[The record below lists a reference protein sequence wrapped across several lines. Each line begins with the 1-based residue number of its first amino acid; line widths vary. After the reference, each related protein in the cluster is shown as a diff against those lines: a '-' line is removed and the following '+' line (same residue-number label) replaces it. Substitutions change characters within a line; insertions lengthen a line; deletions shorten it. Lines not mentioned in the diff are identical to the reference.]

1 MPHARNIRLNIMKQN
16 GNNMTVKNSIPRDQ
30 YDAQF
35 QSEQRYAVASLPEV
49 KEDHFS
55 SMNHDMFE
63 FLNEHFDLEESEM
76 SLLFR
81 DFIRE
86 HSPSIAEK
94 ISAIWKENRASEWS
108 KKNSNFQTWDEV
120 KNWDRLIKC
129 PNTSC
134 DERVSKTSASND
146 FQLWAKLIQI
156 LNPLFDNDSE
166 EIDKVIT
173 QHHLSSGRRINF
185 EQCRE
190 IFGDKFELNEQLN
203 LTSIEPFNEGELF
216 HTFNKNRDVYQ
227 AMIYLNY
234 CSKKTTCCEKCGE
247 DLWTFTPGLKNT
259 EDDLEYFTQISETA
273 LRALVSCLLGSEHS
287 SSIKS
292 FLGRIQDFILPSQKD
307 NFDYTQYSDDP
318 NSLIRD
324 IRQGKH
330 DEGLDSIIQYEKKK
344 DKKDK
349 NVIKAAQSRKK
360 GEIRFQ
366 PGLVGENNF
375 EMGRHRASISEALSA
390 CFAFGE
396 KNLTLPDGQ
405 SITFKDSEND
415 PGHSLSVLSM
425 VAINKM
431 AAELVKFKP
440 LIFFSDDK
448 EGYPSNKQ
456 LRWAKKLAAQIL
468 LVIIDIDSIIH
479 VNKVTPDHLNIDAK
493 KYEHSMWMI
502 QFKSNFRKQLFEKFA
517 HLNGDDNPTDQQI
530 VVRYFDTDRV
540 DPMYVPPLDRTRDQL
555 EGGYL
560 TKNAQMKNPLIR
572 NNASE
577 SLFNIKRFEPSQ
589 IAIDNLNQL
598 QKTNWKINKSIA
610 HFAVKLL
617 KTQIDTFASKL
628 KITKSDYGYKIDYNG
643 KFPDFSKSQ
652 IDEWKESLYL
662 AEEIV
667 GKGYGIWHAWC
678 FDWRGR
684 MYTCSNLL
692 SPQGDDLSRGMLE
705 FGAGIP
711 LDSTGWKWMRRAI
724 GRFYTKIQI
733 DSSSSFTHSEF
744 KVWEEIQT
752 MLRDKTWNGIDN
764 VFSNKNMHDLLFRVL
779 KEVAK
784 DPISTFPIWGEGDIF
799 RKKAEGFQR
808 LAMTF
813 AYVDAFEEFENG
825 NETPLVSIPIVL
837 DASSNIYQHA
847 SCLTQDVEMAKAVNV
862 LPNVNKTPSDIY
874 QEIADEVSRMWGK
887 ENPLTSLG
895 LDDTEMKEVMKF
907 ALKRN
912 TAKKPVMTI
921 GYGSEKYAIV
931 PTFLTHNQQAGGIHE
946 WGTFRLD
953 DKSELTLK
961 QKSQLKEDYPDKKE
975 RDKIAKARMI
985 AHPNSILGQ
994 LAKSISRSNHYH
1006 IANKIVESFIEAIDK
1021 KLNGHSTLRNSLE
1034 QIRILSK
1041 LSSEETNYVSW
1052 KLNDGSVIRNIVFE
1066 KMLDDPTTP
1075 WKGIEMETEI
1085 RFSIKLHSEKRSD
1098 SKESSGLPPNFVHSI
1113 DACHMR
1119 SFVQKFNAETNCD
1132 MIWSVH
1138 DAFGSHPNYIDT
1150 LSRVA
1155 VETFFET
1162 HKTSE
1167 GISHL
1172 HILLKKALT
1181 LPPPNEEE
1189 MVKKFK
1195 LNRLKLETTGKEFA
1209 SNPCSVEMETLN
1221 ESHFDD
1227 IYLIS

>member
-1 MPHARNIRLNIMKQN
+1 MKRN
-16 GNNMTVKNSIPRDQ
+16 GNNMTVKNSIPKEQ

-63 FLNEHFDLEESEM
+63 FLKEHFDLEESEI

-94 ISAIWKENRASEWS
+94 ISAIWKENRSSEWS
-108 KKNSNFQTWDEV
+108 KKNSNFQTWDEI
-120 KNWDRLIKC
+120 KNWDRLVKC

-146 FQLWAKLIQI
+146 LQLWAKLIQI
-156 LNPLFDNDSE
+156 LNPLLDNDSE
-166 EIDKVIT
+166 EVDKVIT

-190 IFGDKFELNEQLN
+190 IFADKFELKEQLI
-203 LTSIEPFNEGELF
+203 LTSIEPFSEEELF
-216 HTFNKNRDVYQ
+216 QTFDKNRDVYQ

-234 CSKKTTCCEKCGE
+234 CSKQTTCCKKCGE
-247 DLWTFTPGLKNT
+247 DLWTFTPGLKSGA
-259 EDDLEYFTQISETA
+259 EESEYFMQISENA
-273 LRALVSCLLGSEHS
+273 LSALVSSLLGSPNNPPN
-287 SSIKS
+287 KS
-292 FLGRIQDFILPSQKD
+292 FVGRIQDFILPPQKN
-307 NFDYTQYSDDP
+307 NFDNTQYSDAS

-330 DEGLDSIIQYEKKK
+330 DQSLDSIIQYEKKK
-344 DKKDK
+344 DKKDRS
-349 NVIKAAQSRKK
+349 VIKAAQDRKK
-360 GEIRFQ
+360 GVIRFQ
-366 PGLVGENNF
+366 PGLVGGNKF
-375 EMGRHRASISEALSA
+375 EMGRHKESISEALSI

-396 KNLTLPDGQ
+396 KPLKLPDGQ
-405 SITFKDSEND
+405 IIMFKESDNHND
-415 PGHSLSVLSM
+415 ESLNVLSM
-425 VAINKM
+425 MAINKM

-448 EGYPSNKQ
+448 EGYPANKQ

-468 LVIIDIDSIIH
+468 LVIIDLDSIIH
-479 VNKVTPDHLNIDAK
+479 VNKVTPNHLNIDDK

-502 QFKSNFRKQLFEKFA
+502 RFKSNFRKQLFEKFE
-517 HLNGDDNPTDQQI
+517 HLQGDDEAQKT

-540 DPMYVPPLDRTRDQL
+540 DPMYVPPLDRTRNQL

-589 IAIDNLNQL
+589 IAIDNLNRL
-598 QKTNWKINKSIA
+598 QKTNWKINESIA
-610 HFAVKLL
+610 PIAVELL
-617 KTQIDTFASKL
+617 KKQIDKFVSKL
-628 KITKSDYGYKIDYNG
+628 KISESDYGYKIDYTEH
-643 KFPDFSKSQ
+643 FPDFSRSQ
-652 IDEWKESLYL
+652 IMEWIETLWL
-662 AEEIV
+662 AEDIV
-667 GKGYGIWHAWC
+667 EQGSGIWHAWC

-692 SPQGDDLSRGMLE
+692 SPQGDDLARGILK
-705 FGAGIP
+705 FGEEIP
-711 LDSTGWKWMRRAI
+711 LDTTGWKWMRRAI
-724 GRFYTKIQI
+724 GRFYTKVQI
-733 DSSSSFTHSEF
+733 ARSPLFTNSEF
-744 KVWEEIQT
+744 ELWEEIQT
-752 MLRDKTWNGIDN
+752 MFKNKTWSGIDN
-764 VFSNKNMHDLLFRVL
+764 VFSNKNMHDLLFKVL
-779 KEVAK
+779 KEVAN
-784 DPISTFPIWGEGDIF
+784 DPISTFPIWGEGDVF

-808 LAMTF
+808 LAMTHAF
-813 AYVDAFEEFENG
+813 VDAFEEFENG

-862 LPNVNKTPSDIY
+862 LPNGDKTPSDIY
-874 QEIADEVSRMWGK
+874 QEIADEVSRMWRK
-887 ENPLTSLG
+887 ENPLTELG
-895 LDDTEMKEVMKF
+895 LTDTEMKEVMKF

-953 DKSELTLK
+953 DKSELTPK

-985 AHPNSILGQ
+985 AHPNSILGP
-994 LAKSISRSNHYH
+994 LEKSISRSNHYH

-1021 KLNGHSTLRNSLE
+1021 KLKGHSTLRNSLE
-1034 QIRILSK
+1034 QIRILSM
-1041 LSSEETNYVSW
+1041 LSSNETDYVSW
-1052 KLNDGSVIRNIVFE
+1052 KLNDESVIRNIVFE

-1075 WKGIEMETEI
+1075 WKGTEMETEI

-1119 SFVQKFNAETNCD
+1119 SFVQKFNTETNSD

-1138 DAFGSHPNYIDT
+1138 DAFGSHPNYIDA

-1162 HKTSE
+1162 HKTSG
-1167 GISHL
+1167 GISQL
-1172 HILLKKALT
+1172 DILLKQALK
-1181 LPPPNEEE
+1181 LQPPNEKE

-1195 LNRLKLETTGKEFA
+1195 LNRSKLVTTSEEF
-1209 SNPCSVEMETLN
+1209 STNSRSVEIETLN
-1221 ESHFDD
+1221 ESHLDD
-1227 IYLIS
+1227 IYLVS